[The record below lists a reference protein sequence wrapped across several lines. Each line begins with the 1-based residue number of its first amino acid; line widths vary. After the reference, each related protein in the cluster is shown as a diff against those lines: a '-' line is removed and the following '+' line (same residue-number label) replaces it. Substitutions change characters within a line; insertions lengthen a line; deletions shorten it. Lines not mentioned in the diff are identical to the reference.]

1 MIKCKGVHKKSFKK
15 EGENALKKAISFIFL
30 IIISAVVFSLSSLA
44 ADENSVAIKVAT
56 ESTALNIRSG
66 KSTSSSVLKTA
77 KKGTYLTLIEKQ
89 GTWYKV
95 EYQKDKFGYCHSDYV
110 KDIDAS
116 FPARVKISSGVLNV
130 RRGKGTS
137 YEIKDTLKNGTN
149 IVVLNSKSEW
159 YRILYNG
166 NTTGYVHSKYLT
178 TSFGS
183 NYKKIALS
191 VPSYKQT
198 DTRWSSYPIG
208 TQGDTIGTIGCT
220 TTCLA
225 MTESYRKGYTVTPKD
240 MAKSLSYSPSGS
252 LYWPQSYS
260 TELLS
265 ESTYLKRIYAL
276 LQSGKPLVFG
286 AKKSNGSQH
295 WVVVTGHT
303 ATTDTLSPYNFSI
316 NDPGSKTRTKLNEF
330 LSAYPKPYK
339 IAYSK

>member
-1 MIKCKGVHKKSFKK
+1 MLSVYTKRVLKK
-15 EGENALKKAISFIFL
+15 EGENTLKKAISFIFL
-30 IIISAVVFSLSSLA
+30 IVISVAVFSLNSLA
-44 ADENSVAIKVAT
+44 ADESSTGVKVAT

-77 KKGTYLTLIEKQ
+77 KKGTYLTLIERQ
-89 GTWYKV
+89 GSWCKV
-95 EYQKDKFGYCHSDYV
+95 EYQKDKYGYCHSDYV

-178 TSFGS
+178 TSFDS
-183 NYKKIALS
+183 AYKRVALS

-198 DTRWSSYPIG
+198 DSRWASYPIG
-208 TQGDTIGTIGCT
+208 TRGDTIGTIGCT

-225 MTESYRKGYTVTPKD
+225 MTQSYKKGYTITPKD
-240 MAKSLSYSPSGS
+240 MARSLSYSSSGS
-252 LYWPQSYS
+252 LYWPDYYA
-260 TELLS
+260 TELVNS
-265 ESTYLKRIYAL
+265 STYLKKIYSL
-276 LQSGKPLVFG
+276 LISGKPVVFG

-303 ATTDTLSPYNFSI
+303 VATDTLSSYNFSI
-316 NDPGSKTRTKLNEF
+316 NDPGSKTRTTLSEF
-330 LSAYPKPYK
+330 LSAYPNVYK